1 VLSSRGETTRC
12 GSQAVAGP
20 GLRRPRLA
28 YKFMGN
34 PERLV
39 GAEVANLAA
48 AIERAAADLAM
59 TEEPAGF
66 TVALEGEN
74 EVGELGE

>member
-1 VLSSRGETTRC
+1 
-12 GSQAVAGP
+12 
-20 GLRRPRLA
+20 
-28 YKFMGN
+28 MGN
-34 PERLV
+34 PEWLV

>member
-1 VLSSRGETTRC
+1 
-12 GSQAVAGP
+12 
-20 GLRRPRLA
+20 
-28 YKFMGN
+28 MGN

-59 TEEPAGF
+59 AEEPAGF
-66 TVALEGEN
+66 TAALGGEGDA
-74 EVGELGE
+74 GEGRD

>member
-1 VLSSRGETTRC
+1 MLSSRWRDD
-12 GSQAVAGP
+12 
-20 GLRRPRLA
+20 
-28 YKFMGN
+28 MGN

-66 TVALEGEN
+66 TVALEGED
-74 EVGELGE
+74 EAGEPRE

>member
-1 VLSSRGETTRC
+1 
-12 GSQAVAGP
+12 
-20 GLRRPRLA
+20 
-28 YKFMGN
+28 MGN

-59 TEEPAGF
+59 AEEPAGF
-66 TVALEGEN
+66 TVALEGVDVRAAGRRGAGAPPAEARLWI
-74 EVGELGE
+74 EDESGERRD